1 MLECCTQTLAGRNE
15 PPRGTSLPRAATTSL
30 GGAPFSRV
38 MSNGYSLHFPF
49 LLLYLRLRQLQAP
62 ALASR
67 LVGISRCQ
75 EGFSISVPPSPRFSL
90 FIPRGFFIVFPPHH
104 PTYILQIDECLPIVC
119 VRVVP
124 CAPPLSEAEYPS
136 QTPDWTP
143 RTRKWYKHD
152 QLENLPTWGLIIL
165 NDARRRGASGHLT
178 HPHSSTALSKPVGH
192 KPSTAGIDRIH

>member
-1 MLECCTQTLAGRNE
+1 MLHAYLLGGTKPCTPREHFICPVQHRKYSYPSSHPLILGSDADGFSHPPPLHSAFSHLPLLLVCWSVARKLAGRNE

-104 PTYILQIDECLPIVC
+104 SYIH
-119 VRVVP
+119 
-124 CAPPLSEAEYPS
+124 PPN
-136 QTPDWTP
+136 
-143 RTRKWYKHD
+143 R
-152 QLENLPTWGLIIL
+152 
-165 NDARRRGASGHLT
+165 
-178 HPHSSTALSKPVGH
+178 
-192 KPSTAGIDRIH
+192 

>member
-1 MLECCTQTLAGRNE
+1 MRIVFMGTPDFAVPFLSALHAHFEVVGVLSQPDRPAGR
-15 PPRGTSLPRAATTSL
+15 G
-30 GGAPFSRV
+30 
-38 MSNGYSLHFPF
+38 
-49 LLLYLRLRQLQAP
+49 RQLQAP

-124 CAPPLSEAEYPS
+124 CAPPP
-136 QTPDWTP
+136 P
-143 RTRKWYKHD
+143 
-152 QLENLPTWGLIIL
+152 
-165 NDARRRGASGHLT
+165 
-178 HPHSSTALSKPVGH
+178 
-192 KPSTAGIDRIH
+192 

>member
-1 MLECCTQTLAGRNE
+1 VLQSLAWANTHGQRLARTSWRSPYESCSSWGLVLCARQLKQLSSRFSYHSLHSAYSHLPLLLVCWSVARKLAGRNE

-30 GGAPFSRV
+30 GGAPFSPV

-124 CAPPLSEAEYPS
+124 CAPPP
-136 QTPDWTP
+136 P
-143 RTRKWYKHD
+143 
-152 QLENLPTWGLIIL
+152 
-165 NDARRRGASGHLT
+165 
-178 HPHSSTALSKPVGH
+178 
-192 KPSTAGIDRIH
+192 